1 MWFEAISWLKINL
14 AKSELILVNNIPYVE
29 DLVVELRCRK
39 GSFLL
44 YIWVGESPE
53 ETSYVEKTISF

>member
-44 YIWVGESPE
+44 YIWVGESP
-53 ETSYVEKTISF
+53 